1 MDGVITSATNV
12 NTDDVATVTVLKGPA
27 ATSLYGQRGEQGA
40 VVITT
45 KKGTRSRGVGVE
57 INQSTTFEQVT
68 GLPEYQNE
76 YIGGYTQNWSTFT
89 FNPATNAP
97 ELPAMNGAR
106 YIDYS
111 GDESWGPRIDGLP
124 YAPWYAWNKW
134 DPDYAKQVPLVAHPD
149 NVKDFYETGVAYNT
163 NVAISK
169 AGNGCG
175 SHFFSFTNIPGPGLL
190 LIVNRTKITWPGI

>member
-1 MDGVITSATNV
+1 VDGVITSATNV

-76 YIGGYTQNWSTFT
+76 ALRVHT
-89 FNPATNAP
+89 
-97 ELPAMNGAR
+97 ELVN
-106 YIDYS
+106 Y
-111 GDESWGPRIDGLP
+111 
-124 YAPWYAWNKW
+124 
-134 DPDYAKQVPLVAHPD
+134 
-149 NVKDFYETGVAYNT
+149 AYNDCRCLSWLLEPDILII
-163 NVAISK
+163 VGMK
-169 AGNGCG
+169 AGDQN
-175 SHFFSFTNIPGPGLL
+175 
-190 LIVNRTKITWPGI
+190 